1 MKYSSRK
8 KRETAVS
15 AVVLI
20 YCSHCYPKTGMSK
33 GKNREKRKI
42 MVLTR
47 PKQGETK
54 I

>member
-1 MKYSSRK
+1 MKYCSRK
-8 KRETAVS
+8 KGEAAVS

-20 YCSHCYPKTGMSK
+20 YYSHCYPKTEMSK
-33 GKNREKRKI
+33 GENREKGKI

-47 PKQGETK
+47 PKQRETK